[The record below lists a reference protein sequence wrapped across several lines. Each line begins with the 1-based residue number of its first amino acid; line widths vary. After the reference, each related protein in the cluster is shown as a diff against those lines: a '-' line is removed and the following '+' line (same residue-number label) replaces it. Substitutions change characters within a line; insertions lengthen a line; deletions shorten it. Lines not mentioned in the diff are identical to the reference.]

1 MFTEALYMI
10 AKSREKYIYPTV
22 EISINMVVC
31 MNKYNDGIKLYFWI
45 RGDQTLVSKVKKAI

>member
-31 MNKYNDGIKLYFWI
+31 MNKYDDDIKLYFWI